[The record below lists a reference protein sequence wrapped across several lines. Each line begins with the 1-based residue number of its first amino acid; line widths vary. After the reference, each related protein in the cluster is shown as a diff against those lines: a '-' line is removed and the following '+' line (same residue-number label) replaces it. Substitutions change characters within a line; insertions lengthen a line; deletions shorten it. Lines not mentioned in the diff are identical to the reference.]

1 MTANSECEETV
12 GARRARPRAFSRP
25 GAVAHMP
32 RFSLRQLLLATI
44 LVGIGLGMLVFG
56 TDGINRARDLVVLPL
71 LMIGAGCS
79 AVGFGAHA
87 LFRRPQVSLL
97 VGMALFFCIMIFY
110 GHK

>member
-1 MTANSECEETV
+1 MNGNSECEETAA
-12 GARRARPRAFSRP
+12 ARRARPRAFSRP

-71 LMIGAGCS
+71 LMIVLGARQWDL
-79 AVGFGAHA
+79 AHT
-87 LFRRPQVSLL
+87 LCLGGLRSVFWL
-97 VGMALFFCIMIFY
+97 VWCFFLHYDFLRT
-110 GHK
+110 